1 MVPAGNKAKRL
12 SSVNHATKKFI
23 IIIIIIII
31 VCLLLI
37 HLVRYQYTNL
47 VFLQTKFNLLAHN
60 VEICLAI
67 FINMHEMVDMYLP
80 FVKADSVSWSVSS
93 CFGHY

>member
-1 MVPAGNKAKRL
+1 MVPARNKAKRL
-12 SSVNHATKKFI
+12 SSVNHATKKF
-23 IIIIIIII
+23 IIIIII